1 MGNFR
6 TCNGYNFKS
15 LKLSVHMVDD
25 YLSTE
30 SEINIFGGLRENAF
44 YGRKIDDR

>member
-1 MGNFR
+1 
-6 TCNGYNFKS
+6 
-15 LKLSVHMVDD
+15 MVDD